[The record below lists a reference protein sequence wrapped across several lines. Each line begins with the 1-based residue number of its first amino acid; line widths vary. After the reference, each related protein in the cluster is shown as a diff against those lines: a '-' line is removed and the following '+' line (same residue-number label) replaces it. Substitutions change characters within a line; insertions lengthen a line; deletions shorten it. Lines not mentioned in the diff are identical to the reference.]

1 MDMFYRLL
9 DHKELQSVIQI
20 LAGGLASRGLG
31 LLLKQLGIGAVIL
44 ELHSGEDKEK
54 LYMSVIYL

>member
-9 DHKELQSVIQI
+9 DQKELQSVIQI

-31 LLLKQLGIGAVIL
+31 LLKQLGIGAVIL